1 MCEHRKKNLHKPA
14 DQGRSRRTYKKR
26 RIYRRRALFGMCYA
40 VFMLGFCIFLYLKVD
55 VSQNIA
61 DDLHWLSELAGMDM
75 GQQETTVQDGWE
87 NLAPDDLK
95 LDKLHSSYAILLD
108 AQTGQV
114 LAEKNGDARMCPA
127 SMTKLMAALVAVENT
142 KNWDETLEIPQ
153 EIFAG
158 LYLEHASLAG
168 FEPGERVKPE
178 ELLYGM
184 LLPSGAECCTTYALW
199 LAGGEE
205 NFVAWMNEKAQSL
218 GMESTH
224 FENTTGLHDEEH
236 YSSVHDMA
244 VLLRACLENDI
255 LRRILSAESF
265 QTAATSRHPQ
275 GLGMES
281 TLFQTIEQNRDLSR
295 QKAKG
300 ERAGVTLLGGKT
312 GYTSQAGLCLAS
324 FALVNGREYI
334 LVTAGAEGNH
344 YTEPFHVQ
352 DALEVYTQVAEA
364 TKKWDDQSSGNHNSS
379 GNWRMPRGC

>member
-1 MCEHRKKNLHKPA
+1 MREYRKKSLHKLAEP
-14 DQGRSRRTYKKR
+14 GRSRRTHNRR
-26 RIYRRRALFGMCYA
+26 RIYRLRVLFGVCCA
-40 VFMLGFCIFLYLKVD
+40 VFALVFWVFPYIKVD
-55 VSQNIA
+55 MSHYMT
-61 DDLHWLSELAGMDM
+61 DGLHWLKGLVGMNM
-75 GQQETTVQDGWE
+75 GQQEIIRQDGWE
-87 NLAPDDLK
+87 NLAWDDLR
-95 LDKLHSSYAILLD
+95 LDKLHSAYIILID
-108 AQTGQV
+108 GQTGQV
-114 LAEKNGDARMCPA
+114 LAEKNGDARMYPA

-142 KNWDETLEIPQ
+142 ENWDVAVEIPQ

-168 FEPGERVKPE
+168 FEPGEQVTPK

-205 NFVAWMNEKAQSL
+205 RFVEWMNEKAQSL

-224 FENTTGLHDEEH
+224 FMNTTGLQDEEH

-275 GLGMES
+275 GLTLES
-281 TLFQTIEQNRDLSR
+281 TLFQAIKQDQDLSR

-344 YTEPFHVQ
+344 YTEPFHIQ
-352 DALEVYTQVAEA
+352 DALEVYAQIAAA
-364 TKKWDDQSSGNHNSS
+364 TKK
-379 GNWRMPRGC
+379 

>member
-1 MCEHRKKNLHKPA
+1 MREQRKRNLKKPTEP
-14 DQGRSRRTYKKR
+14 DRSRRAYKKR
-26 RIYRRRALFGMCYA
+26 KIHRRQVLLGMCY
-40 VFMLGFCIFLYLKVD
+40 VVLILGFCLFLYIKTD
-55 VSQNIA
+55 VSDNMT
-61 DDLHWLSELAGMDM
+61 DGLHWLSGLVGTNM
-75 GQQETTVQDGWE
+75 GQQENTVQDGWE

-108 AQTGQV
+108 GQTGQV
-114 LAEKNGDARMCPA
+114 LAEKNGDARMYPA

-142 KNWDETLEIPQ
+142 KNWDVTLEIPQ

-168 FEPGERVKPE
+168 FDPGEKVKPE

-244 VLLRACLENDI
+244 VLLRVCLENDI

-275 GLGMES
+275 GLSMES

-344 YTEPFHVQ
+344 YTEPLHIQ
-352 DALEVYTQVAEA
+352 DALEVYAQVASA
-364 TKKWDDQSSGNHNSS
+364 TKK
-379 GNWRMPRGC
+379 